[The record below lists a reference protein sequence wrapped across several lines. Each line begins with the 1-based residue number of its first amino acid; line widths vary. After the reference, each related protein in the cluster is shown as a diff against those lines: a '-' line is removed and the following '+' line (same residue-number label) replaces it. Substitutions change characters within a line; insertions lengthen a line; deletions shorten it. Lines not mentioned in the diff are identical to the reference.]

1 MAGVELSDVLMN
13 AALTPAQLLASL
25 EWRYATKAFDT
36 RKLPDATWAA
46 LEESLRLTPS
56 SFGLQPWKFIVV
68 NDPAVRAKLRPV
80 SWNQSQVTDA
90 SHLVV
95 FARRTEMTEADVNEF
110 FNQIVSDRK
119 IDASVIEPY
128 RQMMLGGVVKGKD
141 AAAQKDWAA
150 RQLYIA
156 LGQLMGAAAALAVD
170 TCALEGIDPAAYTEI
185 LGLKGTGY
193 EVVVACAVGHRST
206 EDKYASLK
214 KVRYPAARVISRV

>member
-1 MAGVELSDVLMN
+1 MN
-13 AALTPAQLLASL
+13 AALTPAQFLASL

-56 SFGLQPWKFIVV
+56 SYGLQPWKFIVV
-68 NDPAVRAKLRPV
+68 NDPTLRTKLRPV

-95 FARRTEMTEADVNEF
+95 FARRTEVTETDVNEF
-110 FNQIVSDRK
+110 FNQMVSERQA
-119 IDASVIEPY
+119 DATKLEPY

-156 LGQLMGAAAALAVD
+156 LGQLMGAAAAMAID
-170 TCALEGIDPAAYTEI
+170 TFPLEGIDPDAYTEI

-193 EVVVACAVGHRST
+193 EVVVACAVGYRSA
-206 EDKYASLK
+206 EDKYAGMK
-214 KVRYPAARVISRV
+214 KIRFPAARVISRV

>member
-1 MAGVELSDVLMN
+1 MN
-13 AALTPAQLLASL
+13 AALTPAQFLASL

-56 SFGLQPWKFIVV
+56 SYGLQPWKFIVV
-68 NDPAVRAKLRPV
+68 NDPALRAKLRPV

-95 FARRTEMTEADVNEF
+95 FARRTEVTETDVNEF
-110 FNQIVSDRK
+110 FNQMVSERQA
-119 IDASVIEPY
+119 DATKLEPY

-156 LGQLMGAAAALAVD
+156 LGQLMGAAAAMAID
-170 TCALEGIDPAAYTEI
+170 TCPLEGIDPDAYTEI

-193 EVVVACAVGHRST
+193 EVVVACAVGYRSA
-206 EDKYASLK
+206 EDKYAGMK
-214 KVRYPAARVISRV
+214 KIRFPAARVISRV

>member
-1 MAGVELSDVLMN
+1 MN

-46 LEESLRLTPS
+46 LEESLRLAPS
-56 SFGLQPWKFIVV
+56 SYGLQPWKFIVV
-68 NDPAVRAKLRPV
+68 NDPALRAKLRPV

-95 FARRTEMTEADVNEF
+95 FARRTEVTETDVNEF
-110 FNQIVSDRK
+110 FNQMVSERQA
-119 IDASVIEPY
+119 DATKLEPY

-156 LGQLMGAAAALAVD
+156 LGQLMGAAAAMAID
-170 TCALEGIDPAAYTEI
+170 TCPLEGIDPDAYTEI

-193 EVVVACAVGHRST
+193 EVVVACAVGYRSA
-206 EDKYASLK
+206 EDKYAGMK
-214 KVRYPAARVISRV
+214 KIRFPAARVISRV

>member
-1 MAGVELSDVLMN
+1 MN

-46 LEESLRLTPS
+46 LEESLRLAPS
-56 SFGLQPWKFIVV
+56 FYGLQPWKFIVV
-68 NDPAVRAKLRPV
+68 NDPALRAKLRPV

-95 FARRTEMTEADVNEF
+95 FARRTEVTETDVNEF
-110 FNQIVSDRK
+110 FNQMVSERGA
-119 IDASVIEPY
+119 DATKLEPY

-150 RQLYIA
+150 RQVYIA
-156 LGQLMGAAAALAVD
+156 LGQLMGAAAAMAID
-170 TCALEGIDPAAYTEI
+170 TCPLEGIDPDAYTEI

-193 EVVVACAVGHRST
+193 EVVVACAVGYRSS
-206 EDKYASLK
+206 EDKYAGMK
-214 KVRYPAARVISRV
+214 KIRFPAARVISRV

>member
-1 MAGVELSDVLMN
+1 MN
-13 AALTPAQLLASL
+13 AALTPAQLLATL

-36 RKLPDATWAA
+36 RKLPEATWAA

-56 SFGLQPWKFIVV
+56 SFGLQPWKFLVV
-68 NDPAVRAKLRPV
+68 TDPAVRAKLRPV

-95 FARRTEMTEADVNEF
+95 FARRTEMTEADVDEF
-110 FNQIVSDRK
+110 FRQIVTERQA
-119 IDASVIEPY
+119 DAAALEPY
-128 RQMMLGGVVKGKD
+128 RQMMIGGVVKGKD
-141 AAAQKDWAA
+141 AAGQKEWAA

-156 LGQLMGAAAALAVD
+156 LGQLMAAAAALAVD

-193 EVVVACAVGHRST
+193 EVVVACAVGYRSPA
-206 EDKYASLK
+206 DKYAGAK
-214 KVRYPAARVISRV
+214 KVRFPKARVISSI

>member
-1 MAGVELSDVLMN
+1 MN

-46 LEESLRLTPS
+46 LEESLRLAPS
-56 SFGLQPWKFIVV
+56 SYGLQPWKFIVV
-68 NDPAVRAKLRPV
+68 NDPAFRAKLRPV

-95 FARRTEMTEADVNEF
+95 FARRTEVTEADVNEF
-110 FNQIVSDRK
+110 FNQMVSERGA
-119 IDASVIEPY
+119 DAAKLEPY
-128 RQMMLGGVVKGKD
+128 RQMMIGGVVKGKD
-141 AAAQKDWAA
+141 AAGQKEWAA

-156 LGQLMGAAAALAVD
+156 LGQLMGAAAAMAID
-170 TCALEGIDPAAYTEI
+170 TCALEGIDPAAYDEI

-193 EVVVACAVGHRST
+193 EVVVACAVGYRSS
-206 EDKYASLK
+206 EDKYAGMK
-214 KVRYPAARVISRV
+214 KIRFPAARVIRRV

>member
-1 MAGVELSDVLMN
+1 MN

-128 RQMMLGGVVKGKD
+128 RQMMIGGVVQGKD

-193 EVVVACAVGHRST
+193 EAVVACAVGYRSA

>member
-1 MAGVELSDVLMN
+1 MN
-13 AALTPAQLLASL
+13 AALTPAQFLASL

-56 SFGLQPWKFIVV
+56 SYGLQPWKFIVV
-68 NDPAVRAKLRPV
+68 NDPALRTKLRPV

-95 FARRTEMTEADVNEF
+95 FARRTEVTETDVNEF
-110 FNQIVSDRK
+110 FNQMVSERQA
-119 IDASVIEPY
+119 DATKLEPY

-156 LGQLMGAAAALAVD
+156 LGQLMGAAAAMAID
-170 TCALEGIDPAAYTEI
+170 TCPLEGIDPDAYTEI

-193 EVVVACAVGHRST
+193 EVVVACAVGYRSA
-206 EDKYASLK
+206 EDKYAGMK
-214 KVRYPAARVISRV
+214 KIRFPAARVISRV

>member
-1 MAGVELSDVLMN
+1 MN
-13 AALTPAQLLASL
+13 AALTPAQFLASL

-46 LEESLRLTPS
+46 LEESLRLAPS
-56 SFGLQPWKFIVV
+56 SYGLQPWKFIVV
-68 NDPAVRAKLRPV
+68 NDPALRAKLRPV

-95 FARRTEMTEADVNEF
+95 FARRTEVTETDVNEF
-110 FNQIVSDRK
+110 FNQMVSERGA
-119 IDASVIEPY
+119 DATKLEPY

-156 LGQLMGAAAALAVD
+156 LGQLMGAAAAMAID
-170 TCALEGIDPAAYTEI
+170 TCPLEGIDPDAYTEI

-193 EVVVACAVGHRST
+193 EVVVACAVGYRSA
-206 EDKYASLK
+206 EDKYAGMK
-214 KVRYPAARVISRV
+214 KIRFPAARVISRV

>member
-1 MAGVELSDVLMN
+1 MN

-46 LEESLRLTPS
+46 LEESLRLAPS
-56 SFGLQPWKFIVV
+56 SYGLQPWKFIVV
-68 NDPAVRAKLRPV
+68 NDPALRAKLRPV

-95 FARRTEMTEADVNEF
+95 FARRTEVTETDVNEF
-110 FNQIVSDRK
+110 FNQMVSERGA
-119 IDASVIEPY
+119 DATKLEPY

-150 RQLYIA
+150 RQVYIA
-156 LGQLMGAAAALAVD
+156 LGQLMGAAAAMAID
-170 TCALEGIDPAAYTEI
+170 TCPLEGIDPDAYTEI

-193 EVVVACAVGHRST
+193 EVVVACAVGYRSS
-206 EDKYASLK
+206 EDKYAGMK
-214 KVRYPAARVISRV
+214 KIRFPAARVISRV

>member
-1 MAGVELSDVLMN
+1 MN
-13 AALTPAQLLASL
+13 AALTPAQFLASL

-36 RKLPDATWAA
+36 RKLPEATWAA

-56 SFGLQPWKFIVV
+56 SYGLQPWKFIVV
-68 NDPAVRAKLRPV
+68 NDPALRAKLRPV

-95 FARRTEMTEADVNEF
+95 FARRTEVTETDVNEF
-110 FNQIVSDRK
+110 FNQMVSERQA
-119 IDASVIEPY
+119 DATKLEPY

-156 LGQLMGAAAALAVD
+156 LGQLMGAAAAMAID
-170 TCALEGIDPAAYTEI
+170 TCPLEGIDPDAYTEI
-185 LGLKGTGY
+185 LGLKDTGY
-193 EVVVACAVGHRST
+193 EVVVACAVGYRSA
-206 EDKYASLK
+206 EDKYAGMK
-214 KVRYPAARVISRV
+214 KIRFPAARVISRV

>member
-1 MAGVELSDVLMN
+1 MN

-170 TCALEGIDPAAYTEI
+170 TCALEGIDPAAYDEI

-193 EVVVACAVGHRST
+193 EVVVACAVGYRSAD
-206 EDKYASLK
+206 DKYAAMK
-214 KVRYPAARVISRV
+214 KIRYPAGRVIARV